1 MSIRNK
7 LAGALVLAL
16 GFITG
21 SAALS
26 PGHATLTQT
35 VLYTFCPAAACG
47 TGSAPQAPLLQVGT
61 VLYGTTT
68 TGGHNGGGTAFQY
81 DLSTSTLKVIY
92 QFCSVT
98 VMGHSCLDGYFPN
111 TRLIADTSG
120 NLYGTTQYGGA
131 ANGGL
136 VFKLTKP
143 TGSGSWGHT
152 ELYEF
157 CSTQLAGGLCVDGK
171 NPATGLTYL
180 GQAAG
185 AAYDGSSLLY
195 GATLA
200 GGGPTSSSQ
209 GDGTIYALESG
220 TIWSQKVIH
229 TFCSACSATCTTC
242 SDGVSVFGQMVMD
255 ANNTLWGTTLTGGSG
270 ANGVAWQLTP
280 GTDPWGDPWSET
292 LLYNFCWGGASKCLD
307 GSAPTGAMLDGSGN
321 IFGTTQQGGNGVAA
335 AGNGILFEL
344 AAGSSCTEGG
354 VATFLCETVEHNFC
368 HTTCSDGSVPNGDLV
383 MSTTGKIFGTAQQGG
398 ANGGGVA
405 FRQNGATNVTIYT
418 FCSVTGCTDGDAP
431 GAGLILDSSGDLF
444 GTTAQGG
451 NSNNGGVLF
460 ELQ

>member
-1 MSIRNK
+1 MRSLCIG
-7 LAGALVLAL
+7 LTLGALGAA
-16 GFITG
+16 
-21 SAALS
+21 SAASATTWTETALHAFCAS
-26 PGHATLTQT
+26 SGCSDGGGPGLPVLKSGN
-35 VLYTFCPAAACG
+35 VLYSVT
-47 TGSAPQAPLLQVGT
+47 S
-61 VLYGTTT
+61 
-68 TGGHNGGGTAFQY
+68 GGG
-81 DLSTSTLKVIY
+81 
-92 QFCSVT
+92 
-98 VMGHSCLDGYFPN
+98 
-111 TRLIADTSG
+111 
-120 NLYGTTQYGGA
+120 
-131 ANGGL
+131 
-136 VFKLTKP
+136 
-143 TGSGSWGHT
+143 
-152 ELYEF
+152 
-157 CSTQLAGGLCVDGK
+157 
-171 NPATGLTYL
+171 
-180 GQAAG
+180 
-185 AAYDGSSLLY
+185 SLLY

-229 TFCSACSATCTTC
+229 EFCSACSATCTTC

-383 MSTTGKIFGTAQQGG
+383 MSTTGKIFGTASQGG

-418 FCSVTGCTDGDAP
+418 FCRVGSCTDGDAARSRIDP
-431 GAGLILDSSGDLF
+431 GFVGRSLRHDGAGRQQQQRRRAVRTPVMHPSPSRAPARGRVSFTQSIQIARCNARARRVPRLSLSLPCPCANAYSY
-444 GTTAQGG
+444 
-451 NSNNGGVLF
+451 
-460 ELQ
+460 